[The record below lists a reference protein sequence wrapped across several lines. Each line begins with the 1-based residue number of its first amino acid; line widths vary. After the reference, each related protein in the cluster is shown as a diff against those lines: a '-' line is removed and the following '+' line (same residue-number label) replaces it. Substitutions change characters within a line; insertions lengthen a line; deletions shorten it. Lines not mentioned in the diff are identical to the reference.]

1 MAAFYFTGLHAGRY
15 VLSALLS
22 GENVFY
28 GERTGP
34 YVNTVKVG
42 LGTEQK
48 DVIFLVAP
56 HPSVSGTVMD
66 QFGEPFIGAQVG
78 IYLGEW
84 RAQQEGAK

>member
-42 LGTEQK
+42 LGTDPESSETPQP
-48 DVIFLVAP
+48 ARR
-56 HPSVSGTVMD
+56 HPK
-66 QFGEPFIGAQVG
+66 
-78 IYLGEW
+78 L
-84 RAQQEGAK
+84 